1 MAAKSSSAN
10 FLFFFFLV
18 NIFVLV
24 KSWDQV
30 DLELFDIVE
39 EYKDN
44 FYTILGVEP
53 VSKARSIDTSTLK
66 SLLGLTS
73 NLIFKCYSCDCVFG
87 LNSFNKLDA
96 YDFG

>member
-10 FLFFFFLV
+10 FMLFFLLI
-18 NIFVLV
+18 NSFVLV

-44 FYTILGVEP
+44 FYTLLGVEP
-53 VSKARSIDTSTLK
+53 VSKARSVDTSTLRK
-66 SLLGLTS
+66 SGLRRLTLLFVVYVTVSLG
-73 NLIFKCYSCDCVFG
+73 
-87 LNSFNKLDA
+87 
-96 YDFG
+96 